1 MNFDSVYSEYC
12 SNGGRLGDKMYSFVN
27 ASLKEFRYTPSSSKA
42 PTEEDLL
49 QDVVE
54 TLMKNDHQKL
64 RRIMSTSSIGM
75 HHNLPVTPEAV
86 LSRQIKTIIRHCLYD
101 ERLRERDSLHNLS
114 ERVISALKQDPYRY
128 KDVRSSGRSWLV
140 SPQAIKND
148 FPSDSEIEASF
159 RALVLECSRIPK
171 LLFNSSRGS
180 PIFKGPEF
188 DLLCET
194 LARSVPSF
202 VKSRIYEFLN
212 ELLPDWGSGSVKEEE
227 RENETTEGLD
237 DMALQIA
244 TSAVDRLDSR
254 SKSVV
259 SAYFSMENPN
269 WVQVAMATE
278 STEYP
283 VDRKESKK
291 IVDSFGQSLLE
302 LAADYPFDTEA
313 IIGKA
318 VDCLSSI
325 LLSGDAS

>member
-12 SNGGRLGDKMYSFVN
+12 SNGGRLGDKMYSFIK
-27 ASLKEFRYTPSSSKA
+27 AALKEFRYTPSGSKA
-42 PTEEDLL
+42 PTEDDLL

-64 RRIMSTSSIGM
+64 RRVMSTSAVGM
-75 HHNLPVTPEAV
+75 HHNLPITPEAV
-86 LSRQIKTIIRHCLYD
+86 LSRQIKTIIKHCLYD
-101 ERLRERDSLHNLS
+101 DRLRERDSLHNLS
-114 ERVISALKQDPYRY
+114 ERIIFALKQDPYRY
-128 KDVRSSGRSWLV
+128 KDVRASGRSWLV
-140 SPQAIKND
+140 SPQAVKNN
-148 FPSDSEIEASF
+148 FPSDFEIEASF
-159 RALVLECSRIPK
+159 RALVLDCSSIPK

-180 PIFKGPEF
+180 PIYKGPEF

-194 LARSVPSF
+194 
-202 VKSRIYEFLN
+202 LN
-212 ELLPDWGSGSVKEEE
+212 ELLPDWGSGSVREEE
-227 RENETTEGLD
+227 RKNETTEGLD

-269 WVQVAMATE
+269 WVQVAIATE

-283 VDRKESKK
+283 VDRKEAKQ
-291 IVDSFGQSLLE
+291 IIDSFGQSLLE
-302 LAADYPFDTEA
+302 LAVDYPFDTEA

-318 VDCLSSI
+318 VDCLSSV
-325 LLSGDAS
+325 LLSGEAS